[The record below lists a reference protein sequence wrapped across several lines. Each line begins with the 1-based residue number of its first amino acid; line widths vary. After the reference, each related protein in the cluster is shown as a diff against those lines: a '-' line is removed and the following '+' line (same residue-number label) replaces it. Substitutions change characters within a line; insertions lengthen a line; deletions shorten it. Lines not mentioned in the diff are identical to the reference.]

1 MLMHFH
7 IVFGCVLTTL
17 AELSRYKRDCTSPKP
32 KILTVCPSKK
42 KFADPCPKQDCSM
55 KVISTFGPD
64 DSLLWRG
71 ILCIVECSGAFLVS
85 SYYNRCLQQL
95 SALVKIKKCVQTLPN
110 VSWGQ
115 NFYLSRTTA
124 LRSIPLQKVSIN
136 CVLKFFGNSS
146 FLCGH
151 VIKPIH
157 TQIHL
162 VSFAFESQ
170 LCFKILFVL

>member
-1 MLMHFH
+1 MITNDIIITINLNIFSVLFYADVGVSKSWLCVGCLFLSIKFCWNTCMLMHFH

-55 KVISTFGPD
+55 KVILTFGPD

-85 SYYNRCLQQL
+85 SYYHRCL
-95 SALVKIKKCVQTLPN
+95 
-110 VSWGQ
+110 
-115 NFYLSRTTA
+115 
-124 LRSIPLQKVSIN
+124 
-136 CVLKFFGNSS
+136 
-146 FLCGH
+146 
-151 VIKPIH
+151 
-157 TQIHL
+157 
-162 VSFAFESQ
+162 
-170 LCFKILFVL
+170 